1 MATTNLSLRKKH
13 NMSPNSL
20 KNLKPWTG
28 DKPPYATWLA
38 SLSPE
43 EYEKHMAE
51 RKERMRDKTM
61 KQAMVETINQH
72 GDKWSIMLEAAV
84 HSVMTKAIEQG
95 DPAALNSVW
104 DRVVGRPDTVMDV
117 KVKQEDE
124 VNDVL
129 AKLQSTVLIEE
140 QTKQD
145 KE

>member
-1 MATTNLSLRKKH
+1 MFQKQRKKVEAKAASFQNLQPWSAGH
-13 NMSPNSL
+13 APYAAWLKTLTPEQYEQHLADRKAKSEL
-20 KNLKPWTG
+20 KN
-28 DKPPYATWLA
+28 
-38 SLSPE
+38 
-43 EYEKHMAE
+43 
-51 RKERMRDKTM
+51 M
-61 KQAMVETINQH
+61 KQIMTETINQH

-84 HSVMTKAIEQG
+84 HAVMNKAIAEG

-140 QTKQD
+140 ERKQD